1 MTTQSLTSVL
11 KLTKKQKEVWVERLL
26 FSSAFFT
33 IIVTAGILIILL
45 FETFHFF
52 LEVSP
57 WEFLT
62 STQWTP
68 LFSEKH
74 FGILPLFCGTFLT
87 SLIAMLVALPLGLV
101 SAIFLSE
108 YATGKF
114 RNIVKP
120 LLEVLAAV
128 PTVVYGYFAL
138 LFVTPLL
145 QKIIP
150 NLSGCI
156 S

>member
-1 MTTQSLTSVL
+1 MSAQSLTSIL

-45 FETFHFF
+45 FETAHFF

-74 FGILPLFCGTFLT
+74 FGIMPLFCGTFLT
-87 SLIAMLVALPLGLV
+87 SLIAMLVALPF
-101 SAIFLSE
+101 SPM
-108 YATGKF
+108 T
-114 RNIVKP
+114 
-120 LLEVLAAV
+120 
-128 PTVVYGYFAL
+128 
-138 LFVTPLL
+138 
-145 QKIIP
+145 
-150 NLSGCI
+150 
-156 S
+156 